1 LTAAAAGQR
10 LCGCSPLLVSD
21 PQCTRLTDVQF
32 LMEGL
37 STAALLEA
45 DRRAG
50 GSSPVSSPFN
60 GSAHR
65 NGTVL
70 TSGLD
75 ARTTTDDTL
84 YSQLLW
90 TGFTL
95 SLIAMGL
102 PILQLVEQRFVMRPR
117 GVRNDLT
124 GAKSSSKAC
133 CAVVMLADYLPP
145 AST

>member
-1 LTAAAAGQR
+1 
-10 LCGCSPLLVSD
+10 
-21 PQCTRLTDVQF
+21 
-32 LMEGL
+32 
-37 STAALLEA
+37 
-45 DRRAG
+45 
-50 GSSPVSSPFN
+50 
-60 GSAHR
+60 
-65 NGTVL
+65 VL
-70 TSGLD
+70 TSGHD

-124 GAKSSSKAC
+124 GAKSSSKAYAC